1 MKHAILL
8 IWHKDIDQ
16 LKNLI
21 KLFDEDFKF
30 YIHIDKKS
38 IVPEEE
44 IELLKNYSQVV
55 GIYQRQLYTTR
66 PYAGWL

>member
-8 IWHKDIDQ
+8 LWHKDIEQ

-30 YIHIDKKS
+30 YIHIDKK
-38 IVPEEE
+38 V
-44 IELLKNYSQVV
+44 L
-55 GIYQRQLYTTR
+55 
-66 PYAGWL
+66 